1 MKYKKTLLIILSC
14 IALGSCFTGCGGNS
28 GDKSIQINQLT
39 AQMTLTKVNFYDFY
53 YNTLISNYSGTSYV
67 PSNGLN
73 SREITFIDVSN
84 FTRSVHVSTPLSN
97 KPATVDVYTNYEE
110 TTYDT
115 YTCTY

>member
-28 GDKSIQINQLT
+28 GDKSIHINQL
-39 AQMTLTKVNFYDFY
+39 
-53 YNTLISNYSGTSYV
+53 
-67 PSNGLN
+67 
-73 SREITFIDVSN
+73 TFIDVSN

>member
-1 MKYKKTLLIILSC
+1 MKHKKILLVLLSC
-14 IALGSCFTGCGGNS
+14 MAFGACFTGCGASS
-28 GDKSIQINQLT
+28 GDKSIQINQLS
-39 AQMTLTKVNFYDFY
+39 AQMTLTGVNFYDFFNY
-53 YNTLISNYSGTSYV
+53 MLVSNYSGTSYV

-73 SREITFIDVSN
+73 SREITFADKSDI
-84 FTRSVHVSTPLSN
+84 TRSVHVSTPLSN